1 MFLIRNA
8 RKIERIEAMQDTE
21 KKIQSA
27 RYVLESIYPSRRMM
41 EELKRLQ
48 KADQKEVH
56 APTLLDS
63 SVVIRNDL
71 KQ

>member
-1 MFLIRNA
+1 
-8 RKIERIEAMQDTE
+8 MQDTE

-27 RYVLESIYPSRRMM
+27 RYVLESIYPSRRMT

-63 SVVIRNDL
+63 SVVSSNDL